1 MKMTNIKIG
10 SMVVDHI
17 TNRFV
22 RVLGVQEDLRN
33 KITIYLVDNTELEG
47 KRFYNEISE
56 VKYETFH

>member
-10 SMVVDHI
+10 SMVVDHL

-22 RVLGVQEDLRN
+22 RVIGVQEDLRN